1 MPLRLTMAAAMTV
14 IALFMAACGTG
25 SSSDPSP
32 EPSPEPSASASATMG
47 ETDIAGTWRSD
58 AEDWTVHF
66 APDGSFVEDFQGNKG
81 MRSGTWSV
89 KGDVVALEGGD
100 GNTDKGTIVNDT
112 LEFRLGTLIRGQG

>member
-14 IALFMAACGTG
+14 FALFMSACGTG
-25 SSSDPSP
+25 SSSEPTP
-32 EPSPEPSASASATMG
+32 EPSPEPTASATMG
-47 ETDIAGTWRSD
+47 ETEIAGTWRSD

-66 APDGSFVEDFQGNKG
+66 APDGTFVEDFQGNKG

-89 KGDVVALEGGD
+89 EGDVVALEGGD

-112 LEFRLGTLIRGQG
+112 LEFRLGTLVRSQG